1 MLRAVQILDDV
12 VPAAEEAAA
21 AAQRREARR
30 ERLQRDLST
39 AAVHT
44 EGYGR

>member
-1 MLRAVQILDDV
+1 MQILDDV

>member
-1 MLRAVQILDDV
+1 VPQILDEV

-21 AAQRREARR
+21 AAQRRVARR
-30 ERLQRDLST
+30 ERLQRDLAT